1 MTDSCVCLKMLTQR
15 ISLRLWKKRDGN
27 DPIRSDAMLSSR
39 DSFSHLETHFV
50 SIKAIQATQSLCL
63 SRTLCI
69 SEWSKK
75 ENGIISISAHV
86 RHHWSFM
93 LHRTSR
99 IDFTYFMLCSLL
111 WRNPEGKVFW
121 RKQREIVTFC
131 LLSNPYPLLCRYQCK
146 KKGTSQ
152 ALFEKKHRHFLA
164 TKCSF
169 QNTL

>member
-1 MTDSCVCLKMLTQR
+1 MIPLDRMQCSQAGILSPISRHILCPSRPYRPLKAFVFQEHCVFLNGQKM
-15 ISLRLWKKRDGN
+15 
-27 DPIRSDAMLSSR
+27 
-39 DSFSHLETHFV
+39 
-50 SIKAIQATQSLCL
+50 
-63 SRTLCI
+63 
-69 SEWSKK
+69 